1 MIHIITSEN
10 RHLYGPQ
17 LWAMHEERRRQCVD
31 KNGWVDL
38 VVLDGGEVDDY
49 DDHRAIYLL
58 GFNDDME
65 LEVGLRL
72 RPTDDRCMLADK
84 FGYLI
89 APGETP
95 KKATDVWEATRLFT
109 TEAYR
114 KRKGPGRGERVFE
127 CWAAAFELALRRG
140 VNRFVGMIDMQL
152 YPGIL
157 NSPIDTRL
165 VGIPRPYAYGVV
177 AGSEIAV
184 SRELLDRVLEAIG
197 RESPIG
203 YEIDTLDMMAFGDLA
218 AVQRQVTRAMTPQLT
233 AGAPRDETLAA
244 ETLYR
249 LHDNTGQARR
259 IWDGRAR
266 LGEGLGRLDA

>member
-38 VVLDGGEVDDY
+38 VVLDGGEIDDY

-58 GFNDDME
+58 GLDDDMQ

-84 FGYLI
+84 FADLI

-95 KKATDVWEATRLFT
+95 KKGLDVWEATRLFT

-114 KRKGPGRGERVFE
+114 QRKGPGRGQRVFE
-127 CWAAAFELALRRG
+127 CWAAAFELALKNG
-140 VNRFVGMIDMQL
+140 VTRFVGMIDMQL

-157 NSPIDTRL
+157 NSPIETRL
-165 VGIPRPYAYGVV
+165 VGIPRPYAFGVV

-184 SRELLDRVLEAIG
+184 SSDLLDRVLEAIG
-197 RESPIG
+197 RESPVG
-203 YEIDTLDMMAFGDLA
+203 YEVDGLDLMAFGNLA
-218 AVQRQVTRAMTPQLT
+218 AVQRQVKRAMTPQLV
-233 AGAPRDETLAA
+233 AGPERDETLAA
-244 ETLYR
+244 ETLFR
-249 LHDNTGQARR
+249 LYDTSSQARR
-259 IWDGRAR
+259 IWDDRASR
-266 LGEGLGRLDA
+266 KTDVLRLDA

>member
-17 LWAMHEERRRQCVD
+17 LWAMHEERRRQCVE

-38 VVLDGGEVDDY
+38 VVLNGGEVDDY

-58 GFNDDME
+58 GFNEALD

-84 FGYLI
+84 FAHLI

-95 KKATDVWEATRLFT
+95 KKGADVWEASRLFT
-109 TEAYR
+109 TETYR

-127 CWAAAFELALRRG
+127 CWAAAFELALRHG
-140 VNRFVGMIDMQL
+140 VTRLVGMIDMQL

-165 VGIPRPYAYGVV
+165 VGLPRPYDYGTV

-184 SRELLDRVLEAIG
+184 SQDLLDRVLEAIG
-197 RESPIG
+197 RETSVG
-203 YEIDTLDMMAFGDLA
+203 YEVDALDIMAFGSLA
-218 AVQRQVTRAMTPQLT
+218 SVQRQVTRAMTPQLS
-233 AGAPRDETLAA
+233 AGAARDETLAA
-244 ETLYR
+244 ETLFR
-249 LHDNTGQARR
+249 LHDTSDAARR
-259 IWDGRAR
+259 IWDDRADGRR
-266 LGEGLGRLDA
+266 LHG

>member
-1 MIHIITSEN
+1 VIHIITFEN

-17 LWAMHEERRRQCVD
+17 LWTMHEERRRQCVE

-84 FGYLI
+84 FAHLI

-95 KKATDVWEATRLFT
+95 KKGLDVWEASRLFT

-114 KRKGPGRGERVFE
+114 KHKGPGRGQRVFE
-127 CWAAAFELALRRG
+127 CWAAAFELALRHE
-140 VNRFVGMIDMQL
+140 VTRFVGMIDMQL

-165 VGIPRPYAYGVV
+165 VGIPRPYEYGVV

-184 SRELLDRVLEAIG
+184 SQDLLDRVLEAIC
-197 RESPIG
+197 RESPVG
-203 YEIDTLDMMAFGDLA
+203 YEIDTLDLMAFGDLVS
-218 AVQRQVTRAMTPQLT
+218 VQRQVTRAMTPQLV
-233 AGAPRDETLAA
+233 AGQERDETLAA
-244 ETLYR
+244 ETLFR

-266 LGEGLGRLDA
+266 DPGGAWRLNA

>member
-38 VVLDGGEVDDY
+38 LVLDGGEIDDY

-58 GFNDDME
+58 GFDDDMQ

-84 FGYLI
+84 FADLI

-95 KKATDVWEATRLFT
+95 KKGLDVWEATRLFT

-114 KRKGPGRGERVFE
+114 QRKGPGRGQRVFE
-127 CWAAAFELALRRG
+127 CWAAAFELALKNG
-140 VNRFVGMIDMQL
+140 VTRFVGMIDMQL

-157 NSPIDTRL
+157 NSPIETRL
-165 VGIPRPYAYGVV
+165 VGIPRPYAFGVV
-177 AGSEIAV
+177 AGSEIVV
-184 SRELLDRVLEAIG
+184 SSDLLDRVLEAIG
-197 RESPIG
+197 RESPVG
-203 YEIDTLDMMAFGDLA
+203 YEVDGLDLMAFGNLA
-218 AVQRQVTRAMTPQLT
+218 AVQRQVKRAMTPQLV
-233 AGAPRDETLAA
+233 AGAERDETLAA
-244 ETLYR
+244 ETLFR
-249 LHDNTGQARR
+249 LYDTSSQARR
-259 IWDGRAR
+259 IWDDRASR
-266 LGEGLGRLDA
+266 KTDVPRLDA